1 MDHVA
6 IMKKSWGLIPKIL
19 SGEKTIESRWYK
31 NKSAPWGK
39 IKVGDVIYFRNT
51 GEKVSVRVRVRKV
64 LSFENLNSA
73 KTREILDKYGEEDG
87 IEDKEKY
94 FNLFKDKKYCL
105 LIFLDK
111 PESIEPFE
119 INKKGFGA
127 MAAWISTNRID
138 NIKSLGSKNGI

>member
-6 IMKKSWGLIPKIL
+6 IMRKSWGLLPKIL

-39 IKVGDVIYFRNT
+39 IKTGDTIYFKNT
-51 GEKVSVRVRVRKV
+51 GEPVTVKVKV
-64 LSFENLNSA
+64 KGVKQIENLNPVMV
-73 KTREILDKYGEEDG
+73 REILEKYGKEGG
-87 IEDKEKY
+87 IDDIQKY
-94 FNLFKDKKYCL
+94 NEMFKDKKYCL

-111 PESIEPFE
+111 PGKIKPFE

-127 MAAWISTNRID
+127 MAAWMSD
-138 NIKSLGSKNGI
+138 IKVSFP